1 MNTKSK
7 ILITATLS
15 ALANMSH
22 AQTLCV
28 FDPLGSQ
35 GDNYSLM
42 QDYAVAAKQWGADI
56 KLKPYADE
64 KLATADY
71 KSGKCDGAAITS
83 IRARAIN
90 EFIGTISSPVGIVNS
105 EQTKTI
111 LALMGNE
118 KLAPNM
124 LSKGTE
130 VVGVSTLGFAY
141 IVEKDRN
148 VKTIQELAKL
158 RFGTLSFDKVQRI
171 VIEKIGGTPVPIE
184 ISDIGSKFNSGQVD
198 AVLVPAVAFKPLE
211 LNKGMGTNG
220 GIINFPVALMTY
232 NVLINPNKFP
242 DGYGQKSRTWFVG
255 QINSQM
261 SKVIKTE
268 KSIDPSYWSVVALN
282 NAAGYFKLM
291 RESRISFTKDGTYDK
306 KMIGIL
312 KKVRCHQDPTN
323 YECPLSD
330 E

>member
-1 MNTKSK
+1 MNTSIKM
-7 ILITATLS
+7 LAAATLTLIGS
-15 ALANMSH
+15 SSY
-22 AQTLCV
+22 AQTICV

-42 QDYAVAAKQWGADI
+42 KDYAVAANQWGADI
-56 KLKPYADE
+56 KLKPYPDE

-83 IRARAIN
+83 IRARSIN
-90 EFIGTISSPVGIVNS
+90 EFIGTISAPTAIVNN

-118 KLAPNM
+118 KLAADMRANG
-124 LSKGTE
+124 SE

-141 IVEKDRN
+141 IVSKDRSVN
-148 VKTIQELAKL
+148 TLPELAKL

-171 VIEKIGGTPVPIE
+171 VVEKIGGTPVPVE

-198 AVLVPAVAFKPLE
+198 AVLVPLVAFKPLE
-211 LNKGMGTNG
+211 LNKGVGTKG
-220 GIINFPVALMTY
+220 AIANFPVALMTF
-232 NVLINPNKFP
+232 NVLVNPDKFP
-242 DGYGQKSRTWFVG
+242 EGYGQKSRTWFVS
-255 QINSQM
+255 QINRQM
-261 SKVIKTE
+261 SKVTKTE
-268 KSIDPSYWSVVALN
+268 QSIDPSYWVTVPAN
-282 NAAGYFKLM
+282 VTPGYFKLM
-291 RESRISFTKDGTYDK
+291 RESRIGFTKDGTYDK

-312 KKVRCHQDPTN
+312 KKIRCRQDPTN
-323 YECPLSD
+323 YECPLKD